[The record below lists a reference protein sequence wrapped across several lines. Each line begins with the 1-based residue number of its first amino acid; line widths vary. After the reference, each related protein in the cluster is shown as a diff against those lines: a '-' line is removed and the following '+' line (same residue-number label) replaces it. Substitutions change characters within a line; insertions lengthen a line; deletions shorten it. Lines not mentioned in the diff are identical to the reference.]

1 MTAAR
6 KDAVSTLAM
15 ISAAADQTFAPPPAP
30 RTSARVRVRFRVMG
44 LEFGVRVRVVARI
57 RGWG

>member
-15 ISAAADQTFAPPPAP
+15 ISAAADQTFAPP
-30 RTSARVRVRFRVMG
+30 RTSARVMVRFRVMG
-44 LEFGVRVRVVARI
+44 LEFGIRVRAVARI
-57 RGWG
+57 QGWG